1 MCIKDVHGNIWSHAE
16 KCCAD
21 VMFLRV
27 THTTGEMSLTMRTE
41 SAEGLQMQSSY
52 WTKSKKGKRGKN
64 FKQNKVGFKKQ
75 ISCHTTN
82 QSSKNSC

>member
-1 MCIKDVHGNIWSHAE
+1 
-16 KCCAD
+16 
-21 VMFLRV
+21 
-27 THTTGEMSLTMRTE
+27 MSLTMRTE

-52 WTKSKKGKRGKN
+52 LTKSKKEKTGEKN

-82 QSSKNSC
+82 